1 MDLVKCQVL
10 LRAVDT
16 GSFTKAAE
24 ELGYTPSGVTH
35 MMNALEEELG
45 ITLLHRT
52 RSGCSLTPS
61 GKDLVASIREFVAAG
76 EKVSQTVA
84 QIQGLDVGHVTIGA
98 GLSFARY
105 LLPKVISKF
114 QKKYPKITIE
124 LIESGG
130 SRLRQLMAERVI
142 DIAVITRQEMVSG
155 TFIPLFLDDILAVV
169 SSGNPLAEKKEIDI
183 SELGEYP
190 FIRLKAAYDHDIE
203 MLMRNRGFEPSVGLM
218 SSDENTIMAMV
229 KENLGVSIMAG
240 MHVNNGPSGIV
251 GIPFA
256 PRALRETGLFIS
268 SEEELSPAAKKFI
281 SEIKLVVDESSRLGR
296 IY

>member
-61 GKDLVASIREFVAAG
+61 GMDLISSIREFVSAG

-155 TFIPLFLDDILAVV
+155 TFIPLFFDDILAVV
-169 SSGNPLAEKKEIDI
+169 SSDNPLAEKKEIDI
-183 SELGEYP
+183 MELGDYP
-190 FIRLKAAYDHDIE
+190 FIRLKASYDHDIE

-268 SEEELSPAAKKFI
+268 SEEEISPAGRKFI
-281 SEIKLVVDESSRLGR
+281 NEIKLVVEESSRLGR

>member
-61 GKDLVASIREFVAAG
+61 GKDLISSIREFVSAG

-98 GLSFARY
+98 GQSFARY
-105 LLPKVISKF
+105 LLPKVISRF
-114 QKKYPKITIE
+114 QKKYPKISIE

-130 SRLRQLMAERVI
+130 TQARQLMQERII
-142 DIAVITRQEMVSG
+142 DIAVISRQEMVSG
-155 TFIPLFLDDILAVV
+155 TFISLFYDDILAVV
-169 SSGNPLAEKKEIDI
+169 SEENPLAQKKEIDI
-183 SELGEYP
+183 SELGQYP
-190 FIRLKAAYDHDIE
+190 FIRLKAAFDHDVE
-203 MLMRNRGFEPSVGLM
+203 MLMRERKFEPAVGLM
-218 SSDENTIMAMV
+218 STDENTIMAMV

-251 GIPFA
+251 GIPFK
-256 PRALRETGLFIS
+256 PRALRETGLFLS
-268 SEEELSPAAKKFI
+268 SEGDLSPADRKFI
-281 SEIKLVVDESSRLGR
+281 EEIKLVVEESSRPGR
-296 IY
+296 AY